1 MKLTIEN
8 KSKVLGKIVKH
19 DIVMLLPEMIH
30 KGETYLFKAKDD
42 RNRDYSWQLTRYRSG
57 GRYEMLFSDGQFFP
71 KVVHVEKQA
80 IENINNF
87 LYVCASLMPY

>member
-8 KSKVLGKIVKH
+8 KAKVLGKIVKH

-30 KGETYLFKAKDD
+30 KGETYQFKAKDD

-57 GRYEMLFSDGQFFP
+57 GKYEMLFSDGQRNQS
-71 KVVHVEKQA
+71 VHVEKQT
-80 IENINNF
+80 IENIDNF
-87 LYVCASLMPY
+87 LYVCAAMIPY

>member
-42 RNRDYSWQLTRYRSG
+42 RNRDYSWQLTRYRLG
-57 GRYEMLFSDGQFFP
+57 GRYEMLFSDGQRNQN
-71 KVVHVEKQA
+71 VHVEKQA

-87 LYVCASLMPY
+87 LYVCASMIPY

>member
-1 MKLTIEN
+1 
-8 KSKVLGKIVKH
+8 
-19 DIVMLLPEMIH
+19 MLLPEMIH

-42 RNRDYSWQLTRYRSG
+42 MNRDYSWQLTRYRSG
-57 GRYEMLFSDGQFFP
+57 GRYEMLFSDGQRHQS
-71 KVVHVEKQA
+71 VHVEKQA

>member
-57 GRYEMLFSDGQFFP
+57 GRYEMLFSDGQRNQSA
-71 KVVHVEKQA
+71 HVEKQT

-87 LYVCASLMPY
+87 LYVCASLIPY